1 MIVKFAAYTS
11 LVALILLSTGCA
23 SGGAGSGGI
32 PDDPLNNGYAK
43 ISLCSPSD
51 EVRAESSIEFE
62 CGKALSIAQVDG
74 DTGGFRISKR
84 KYVYVLPGE
93 HTILVTNVK
102 KTDYWFKINV
112 VAGKY
117 YRLEPTGR
125 RAIEY

>member
-1 MIVKFAAYTS
+1 MIVKFTAYTS

-51 EVRAESSIEFE
+51 EVRAESNIDFE
-62 CGKALSIAQVDG
+62 CGKALSIAQVDD
-74 DTGGFRISKR
+74 DTGGFRLFKR
-84 KYVYVLPGE
+84 NYVYVRPGA
-93 HTILVTNVK
+93 HSILVRNVK
-102 KTDYWFKINV
+102 KDFWFKVNV

-117 YRLEPTGR
+117 YHLDTVTRK
-125 RAIEY
+125 AMEY